1 MPAGVTVFPMK
12 RTENSAWYLCRAR
25 EQVADGRCDEIG
37 RLLHRTNAE
46 IDLMAI
52 LERSEDEAI
61 RALAGSALIKLRDYY
76 DACERV
82 IARHE
87 ARGQWD
93 DFRLKHR
100 LLSGQ
105 ALELSSLAGRQPDS
119 PCSSFKARRLNLV
132 LRPLKEEMEEVMG
145 VPLSLIPEESL
156 LSYSDV
162 SMILRTYLDVCEGY
176 VRRFYKGNPP
186 VLPEL
191 PPNWAASL
199 IRDQILTFCRERPK
213 SILEIGAF
221 LGYKDKKTTRKYL
234 NPLLTRRR
242 PGSISIRFWPRASSP
257 ASFPISPTAGT
268 SVISPPA
275 TCSVSRPIPPVIPPV
290 AKKKAVSQEE

>member
-52 LERSEDEAI
+52 LERSEEEAI

-93 DFRLKHR
+93 DFRLRHR
-100 LLSGQ
+100 LLSGL

-156 LSYSDV
+156 LS
-162 SMILRTYLDVCEGY
+162 L
-176 VRRFYKGNPP
+176 
-186 VLPEL
+186 
-191 PPNWAASL
+191 
-199 IRDQILTFCRERPK
+199 Q
-213 SILEIGAF
+213 
-221 LGYKDKKTTRKYL
+221 
-234 NPLLTRRR
+234 
-242 PGSISIRFWPRASSP
+242 
-257 ASFPISPTAGT
+257 
-268 SVISPPA
+268 
-275 TCSVSRPIPPVIPPV
+275 
-290 AKKKAVSQEE
+290 